1 MGAVESPVASRE
13 KFKVGYERAME
24 SGKQLLDTL
33 LCQTPLRWIEAGV
46 INACGDAEK
55 VFIDSMESLD
65 SIFGSEDNTHTRLC
79 DPTVTSI
86 VLMDVILNRQIPVE
100 CRHDNAEYDDAER
113 VVNAMAFTPE
123 DLEDAADFKYRS
135 VVVYLPGAGIFYC
148 PRERRRITEGVKNSP
163 IQMDMSWLKIG
174 HHLSAEETGSN
185 YQFGPDGY
193 VKRFA
198 SSCNTNGTSRVS
210 GWILSYCCGAITP
223 SLTIYTKQC
232 SDSDGPRMPPDYVH
246 GVDISN
252 WPVEDAR
259 LEYNRLL
266 LESNASRRGGRHYAP
281 DCAHRRLPTTCLI
294 INPRENAHVDI
305 WVDIAPVGTLTN
317 RKSLVRVRTVENH
330 NSSFINLSQDFGD
343 LGKELELHKKLAAI
357 TSCNKDLCEKY
368 RYKGTVRTTCKG
380 DVGGM
385 YAIGLKV
392 EKKGTFAPYAT
403 NTRGTPELQ
412 KAMVES
418 LAIIGGFVFPD
429 VLAVV
434 QDMESD
440 TGVDPLPFMVGADG
454 VRVGCAVDT
463 SFNLGNSSHFD
474 AGDASQGFSVWTEFN
489 RGIADNWYFVM
500 PNLHGIKSNGNPF
513 DGVAVKLHHGVA
525 ISWDGR
531 LIRHCTSLT
540 QVDGECDP
548 YVSFTYTP
556 KNQVFGTFV
565 GAKAAIVS
573 AGLMAATPAAKGE
586 VEVLGMIKAPTSRI
600 LAKRVAS
607 RPRAGILASQTRVV
621 QHSEKKICL

>member
-1 MGAVESPVASRE
+1 
-13 KFKVGYERAME
+13 
-24 SGKQLLDTL
+24 
-33 LCQTPLRWIEAGV
+33 
-46 INACGDAEK
+46 
-55 VFIDSMESLD
+55 
-65 SIFGSEDNTHTRLC
+65 
-79 DPTVTSI
+79 
-86 VLMDVILNRQIPVE
+86 
-100 CRHDNAEYDDAER
+100 
-113 VVNAMAFTPE
+113 
-123 DLEDAADFKYRS
+123 
-135 VVVYLPGAGIFYC
+135 
-148 PRERRRITEGVKNSP
+148 
-163 IQMDMSWLKIG
+163 
-174 HHLSAEETGSN
+174 
-185 YQFGPDGY
+185 
-193 VKRFA
+193 
-198 SSCNTNGTSRVS
+198 
-210 GWILSYCCGAITP
+210 
-223 SLTIYTKQC
+223 
-232 SDSDGPRMPPDYVH
+232 
-246 GVDISN
+246 
-252 WPVEDAR
+252 
-259 LEYNRLL
+259 
-266 LESNASRRGGRHYAP
+266 
-281 DCAHRRLPTTCLI
+281 
-294 INPRENAHVDI
+294 
-305 WVDIAPVGTLTN
+305 
-317 RKSLVRVRTVENH
+317 VRTVENH